1 MTASATMSG
10 AALHTCA
17 TSLNYPLPT
26 LHRTLDIST
35 EIDFHG
41 ALVLDQLPAMP
52 HVRKERY

>member
-1 MTASATMSG
+1 MAASATVSG

-26 LHRTLDIST
+26 LHRTLDISA

-41 ALVLDQLPAMP
+41 ALVLDRLPVMP
-52 HVRKERY
+52 HM